1 MQRKVFSIESD
12 VKMLAANNLMDYSL
26 LFVIFRFPSQEDP
39 DYMEMVGL
47 LGNQLYLN
55 RTFKSD
61 NMIYLYIFGIIDYLQ
76 NFNMKKYFEQKLKNL
91 IYRKEGKNVS
101 VQDPITYSDRFL
113 KFMKTNM
120 MME

>member
-1 MQRKVFSIESD
+1 
-12 VKMLAANNLMDYSL
+12 MLAANNLMDYSL

>member
-1 MQRKVFSIESD
+1 
-12 VKMLAANNLMDYSL
+12 
-26 LFVIFRFPSQEDP
+26 
-39 DYMEMVGL
+39 
-47 LGNQLYLN
+47 
-55 RTFKSD
+55 
-61 NMIYLYIFGIIDYLQ
+61 MIYLYIFGIIDYLQ
-76 NFNMKKYFEQKLKNL
+76 NFNMKKFFEQKLKNL